1 MNTRHVVMGCVMGIL
16 GAAALCEPAGPTVSL
31 SYQDN
36 ATTVNKAADFLY
48 FVPVISMT
56 AVYCSASEE
65 NSQTSRITDYHKTRQ
80 GDEFTVDCRF
90 EMRGRGWHK
99 NRYDPASLI
108 AWLSRDKESGDLK
121 NLLEYIAFE
130 GEGLGRV
137 EIIGRMVGDEPQV
150 ETVRVHFNAD
160 GHTSPVRAGLYNVKR
175 KDGAY
180 RYENRYDPQVVRIN
194 ALEFQRSEGT
204 PKMAVS
210 VASVVA
216 AGKAEGLWGRIKGA
230 IANLLIPPVEI
241 AEQGQE
247 TMFEFGKALHDRAPT
262 FTFPKARNLIEPGP
276 TTADAADTRA
286 DRS

>member
-1 MNTRHVVMGCVMGIL
+1 MVIGCVMGML
-16 GAAALCEPAGPTVSL
+16 GAALGEPAGPTVSL

-36 ATTVNKAADFLY
+36 ATELNKATDFLY

-56 AVYCSASEE
+56 AVDCSASEE

-80 GDEFTVDCRF
+80 GDQFTVECRF

-137 EIIGRMVGDEPQV
+137 EVIGRLVGDQAEV
-150 ETVRVHFNAD
+150 EAVRVHFNAD
-160 GHTSPVRAGLYNVKR
+160 GHASPVRAGLYSVKR
-175 KDGAY
+175 KDGGY

-194 ALEFQRSEGT
+194 TLEFQRSEGT

-216 AGKAEGLWGRIKGA
+216 AGKSEGLWGRIKGA
-230 IANLLIPPVEI
+230 IANLFIPPVEI

-247 TMFEFGKALHDRAPT
+247 AMLDFGKALHDQAPT
-262 FTFPKARNLIEPGP
+262 FTFPKAKNLIESGP
-276 TTADAADTRA
+276 TTADAATTA
-286 DRS
+286 PKQS